1 MGSSGWDG
9 VVVRLLRDD
18 ARFLAR
24 ILGSLSREA
33 QGRVMW
39 AYQTAWADG
48 EAAEP
53 LPHRKENAGRR
64 AANEWARSIME
75 TPQNVLRYRELIEQ
89 GPPQCCHTC
98 DHFVRDHAE
107 GAICAKF
114 DQTPPADFAATEGAC
129 PHWLAEVPF

>member
-1 MGSSGWDG
+1 MTTSP
-9 VVVRLLRDD
+9 VRLLRDD
-18 ARFLAR
+18 VRFLSR
-24 ILGSLSREA
+24 VLEPLSREA
-33 QGRVMW
+33 QGRIMW
-39 AYQTAWADG
+39 AYRAAWADG

-75 TPQNVLRYRELIEQ
+75 IPQNVLRYRELIEQ

-98 DHFVRDHAE
+98 DHFD
-107 GAICAKF
+107 GDTCAKF

>member
-1 MGSSGWDG
+1 
-9 VVVRLLRDD
+9 VRLLRDD

-39 AYQTAWADG
+39 AYRAAWADG

-64 AANEWARSIME
+64 AANKWVRSVME
-75 TPQNVLRYRELIEQ
+75 APKSVMRYRELIEQ

-98 DHFVRDHAE
+98 DHFVRE
-107 GAICAKF
+107 NGGLCAKF
-114 DQTPPADFAATEGAC
+114 DQTPPADFAATEGVC